1 MSVVNGIKHAE
12 NLIKLVESKNG
23 GSKFESVW
31 KLLGDLTT
39 FTRNVLTDVAFIKI
53 NNIDSMSSFISHHH
67 HRHHHHHIS
76 GLGYGD
82 KDLFID
88 NLDILLTVL
97 KRGEAAYRKVID
109 IQQKSS
115 SVCSESWYDLGMNIY
130 EQANTMLTVK
140 GQGSSLLY
148 CDNIDCK
155 IINSLIDEA
164 RGCFSKGINIY
175 PFTYTNTNT
184 NTISIG
190 IRINPNC
197 SNCYNGLGLTIVDD
211 DDVVRQACFVKS
223 INCDM
228 NTSALTNLGL
238 SLLLILILILIL
250 Y

>member
-1 MSVVNGIKHAE
+1 MLFITLADIERKLCMPFDAIERYEKLLKLSPQNELVLKGAASSYLVLAYHNYSIGWTLGSAMSVVNGIKHAE

-39 FTRNVLTDVAFIKI
+39 FTRNVLTDMAFIKI
-53 NNIDSMSSFISHHH
+53 NNINSMSSFISHH
-67 HRHHHHHIS
+67 HHHHHIS

-109 IQQKSS
+109 IQQKSGS
-115 SVCSESWYDLGMNIY
+115 ICSESWYDLGMNIY

-148 CDNIDCK
+148 YDNIDCK

-164 RGCFSKGINIY
+164 RGCFSKGI
-175 PFTYTNTNT
+175 
-184 NTISIG
+184 
-190 IRINPNC
+190 
-197 SNCYNGLGLTIVDD
+197 
-211 DDVVRQACFVKS
+211 
-223 INCDM
+223 
-228 NTSALTNLGL
+228 
-238 SLLLILILILIL
+238 
-250 Y
+250 